1 MGQSRLGPADR
12 STYRQRV
19 DGRTRY
25 GARIGPKL
33 SQSEI
38 AQSEI
43 AQLLGVTREAVKKK
57 LNASARDGIL
67 TFEAG
72 HLTLQKQDCAK
83 GPFRAALMVFDGAC
97 GG

>member
-1 MGQSRLGPADR
+1 MGQSRLGPTDR
-12 STYRQRV
+12 STYRQRG

-38 AQSEI
+38 AQ
-43 AQLLGVTREAVKKK
+43 LLGVTREAANKK

-83 GPFRAALMVFDGAC
+83 GPFRAALMVFTGPC

>member
-12 STYRQRV
+12 STYRQRG
-19 DGRTRY
+19 DGRTWY

-38 AQSEI
+38 AQ
-43 AQLLGVTREAVKKK
+43 LLGVTREAVNKK

>member
-12 STYRQRV
+12 STYRQRG

-38 AQSEI
+38 AQ
-43 AQLLGVTREAVKKK
+43 LLGVTREAVNKK

-83 GPFRAALMVFDGAC
+83 GPFRAAVMVFNGPC

>member
-12 STYRQRV
+12 STYRQRG

-38 AQSEI
+38 AQ
-43 AQLLGVTREAVKKK
+43 LLGVTREAVNKK

-83 GPFRAALMVFDGAC
+83 GPFPRRVDGV
-97 GG
+97 

>member
-12 STYRQRV
+12 STYRQRG

-38 AQSEI
+38 AQ
-43 AQLLGVTREAVKKK
+43 LLGVTREAANKK

-83 GPFRAALMVFDGAC
+83 GPFRAAVMVFNGPC

>member
-12 STYRQRV
+12 STYRQRG

-38 AQSEI
+38 AQ
-43 AQLLGVTREAVKKK
+43 LLGVTREAVNKK

-83 GPFRAALMVFDGAC
+83 GPFRAALMVFNGAC
-97 GG
+97 GS

>member
-12 STYRQRV
+12 STYRQRG

-38 AQSEI
+38 AQ
-43 AQLLGVTREAVKKK
+43 LLGVTREAVNKK